1 MPLRVSRRCTSVA
14 PVSSALPAASAARG
28 EVRCEPNS
36 SSSDMSSS
44 ETIAYSVPT
53 DGRERPVSICDSA
66 LGEISRRR
74 ASSRRLTPW
83 RSRSERR
90 RRPTPSWKS
99 AVRSRRRLAPVDSA
113 AIREPL

>member
-1 MPLRVSRRCTSVA
+1 VA
-14 PVSSALPAASAARG
+14 PVSSALPAASAALAA
-28 EVRCEPNS
+28 EAAVRCDPNS

-83 RSRSERR
+83 RSRSER
-90 RRPTPSWKS
+90 
-99 AVRSRRRLAPVDSA
+99 SR
-113 AIREPL
+113 